1 MKRILVGVL
10 LGIVA
15 SSTAQGADRQEQ
27 LTDLSMET
35 LDKEP
40 FVLPTSYGR
49 LVAVTVDSEVQ
60 HLYFQDDTG
69 AVRIVL
75 VGPRGAASRARS
87 AMELLSQDA
96 YLIKRGPSSQP

>member
-10 LGIVA
+10 LGIMVSA
-15 SSTAQGADRQEQ
+15 TAQGADRQEQ
-27 LTDLSMET
+27 LTDLAMET
-35 LDKEP
+35 LNKEP
-40 FVLPTSYGR
+40 FILPASYGR

-60 HLYFQDDTG
+60 HLYFQDEAG

-75 VGPRGAASRARS
+75 IGPRGAASRARS

-96 YLIKRGPSSQP
+96 YLIKRGPSPQP